1 MSCRMEHEL
10 MKQLR
15 PKNSAELHSLLQLCQ
30 ASVAIPAV
38 STGTG
43 YQNSFAGYNGVA
55 HFVKNRHGPYFALM
69 SILCHL
75 SGKNSPAYWDLFR
88 ESAGRTEGKVR
99 SKLMVI
105 DVSSGQL
112 AVA

>member
-1 MSCRMEHEL
+1 MNFDDEL
-10 MKQLR
+10 TQQLR

-30 ASVAIPAV
+30 ASIAIPAP
-38 STGTG
+38 STG
-43 YQNSFAGYNGVA
+43 YQGSYAGYNGIA
-55 HFVKNRHGPYFALM
+55 HFVKNRHGPFYALM

-105 DVSSGQL
+105 DVSSGKL